1 MRREGLAVTP
11 TIIQRHVGSL
21 AKVSVCQTWLDNAY
35 APRLGTHSL
44 GSACSWIVRL
54 HEVQARL
61 TVGQLIAFLTAH
73 CICIECAEW
82 CTNKSVGRQTSLH
95 PSHCICNVYDICHLV
110 GSVTSDGDMTDADEI
125 TDHNTMTPAGK
136 SKQCQLS

>member
-44 GSACSWIVRL
+44 GSAWTQWLAASSFCPCM
-54 HEVQARL
+54 QA
-61 TVGQLIAFLTAH
+61 V
-73 CICIECAEW
+73 
-82 CTNKSVGRQTSLH
+82 
-95 PSHCICNVYDICHLV
+95 
-110 GSVTSDGDMTDADEI
+110 
-125 TDHNTMTPAGK
+125 
-136 SKQCQLS
+136 